1 VKSCF
6 SSMLAYRGE
15 KGKMV
20 ELNKETKQLDNE
32 EHSESQLKGTF
43 ASVLILGGFIL
54 GCWLF
59 VFILFMIR
67 NGG

>member
-1 VKSCF
+1 MEQLNQVK
-6 SSMLAYRGE
+6 
-15 KGKMV
+15 
-20 ELNKETKQLDNE
+20 KQEVNE